1 MMCGMLGKLLRRP
14 QAHRPDP
21 TGLDGN
27 AFERPHLEREGKPWG
42 PPATGQAPPPTREER
57 P

>member
-1 MMCGMLGKLLRRP
+1 MCGMLGKLLRRP